1 MATNEVSAM
10 WAQKNRLFE
19 YLSWLVNV
27 GSLPVTGALWIQM
40 QIFIVYVLCV
50 QIVYL
55 LCCLR
60 SDRLTLIRNHS
71 VFTSTGNN
79 CRMHAMSM
87 IYLNWD
93 IHNFVNLCNLMNCVF
108 LCKTFTQNDNKTNIK
123 CMFSKYVKYFVTVLC
138 TFKPAGVCLAYF
150 WLWGSANLVKGTVA

>member
-71 VFTSTGNN
+71 VFTSRGST

-87 IYLNWD
+87 IALNWD

-108 LCKTFTQNDNKTNIK
+108 LWKIFTQNDNKKDIK
-123 CMFSKYVKYFVTVLC
+123 CMFFQVCKVLC
-138 TFKPAGVCLAYF
+138 YCTVYIQAYRGLLGIPLCPVF
-150 WLWGSANLVKGTVA
+150 